1 MSQKSQSIRSNRFL
15 VLCLALVAVFLLA
28 SLPATAISTEILRMP
43 TADVLPFGRLALE
56 AGYPLGSTVQRATI
70 GLPRGFQ
77 LAAAVPAGGSYA
89 EGVTADLRYRL
100 VEGTLITPAAAVG
113 TTFNTKT
120 HAFAPYAVLTKG
132 VLNAKFTAG
141 VHLDELATLHEGTNP
156 IFAGVDLDVFGP
168 LHALAEYE
176 DGALRYGAKLALL
189 NAEVKAY
196 LEGDKVNLMGRLV
209 LPF

>member
-1 MSQKSQSIRSNRFL
+1 MPQTLKSIRSSRFL
-15 VLCLALVAVFLLA
+15 VLLLALAAVFFLA
-28 SLPATAISTEILRMP
+28 SLPAMAISTEILRMP

-56 AGYPLGSTVQRATI
+56 AGYPFDSTVQRATI
-70 GLPRGFQ
+70 GLPHGFQ
-77 LAAAVPAGGSYA
+77 LAAAVPPGGSYA

-100 VEGTLITPAAAVG
+100 VEGTLVTPAAAVG

-120 HAFAPYAVLTKG
+120 NAFAPYAVLTKG
-132 VLNAKFTAG
+132 ILNAKFTAG
-141 VHLDELATLHEGTNP
+141 VHLDELTALRQGDNP
-156 IFAGVDLDVFGP
+156 VFAGVDLDVFGP

-176 DGALRYGAKLALL
+176 DGALRYGAKLSLL

-196 LEGDKVNLMGRLV
+196 LEGNKVNLLGRLV